1 MKLRYSPASPYV
13 RKVMVAAHET
23 GLAGKIEKIATT
35 VVPVKENAELS
46 RENPLTK
53 VPTLIAD
60 DGEVLYDS
68 PVICEY
74 LDTLHDGG
82 GGGSGGGAK
91 LFPPTGPARW
101 KALRLQALADGIL
114 DAAILTRYEK
124 TIRPPELQWRDW
136 VDGQM
141 RKVRQSL
148 DALEAKAGELAGLP
162 TIGTIAVGCALGY
175 LDFRF
180 ADENWRQSRPK
191 LAAWYEKF
199 AQRPSMQ
206 ATVPQG

>member
-13 RKVMVAAHET
+13 RKVMVTAHET
-23 GLAGKIEKIATT
+23 GLEGRIEKVATT

-74 LDTLHDGG
+74 LDTLHD
-82 GGGSGGGAK
+82 SGGAK
-91 LFPPTGPARW
+91 LFPPAGPARW

-124 TIRPPELQWRDW
+124 AIRPEELQWRDW

-141 RKVRQSL
+141 RKVRQGL
-148 DALEAKAGELAGLP
+148 DALEAKAGELAGPL
-162 TIGTIAVGCALGY
+162 TIGTIAAGCALGY

-180 ADENWRQSRPK
+180 ADENWRQGRPK
-191 LAAWYEKF
+191 LAAWYEEF
-199 AQRPSMQ
+199 AQRPSMK